1 MSIDLKAKPFYL
13 SDEQIAWVEETLQ
26 GMSLNDRIG
35 QLFLPLALGTAED
48 FMELCDRIGLKPCG
62 ILFRKDSV
70 ANYRAKTM
78 ALQEH
83 FPIPLLIAADVERGA
98 SDILEEGMNYG
109 HNMGLAATKD
119 PEVAYRAGRYCAQE
133 CTAAGVH
140 WDFGPVSDL
149 DLNPFNPVTNVRTFG
164 SDLETVIAFARSM
177 ARGLRDGGLAVT
189 AKHFPGDGV
198 DGRDQ
203 HFLSSVNSMSM
214 EEWDATYG
222 KIYQALIDDGVESI
236 MEGHIQLPSYAK
248 YYAPGTPGED
258 ILPASLNAEMNR
270 HLVREKLGFNGVLIT
285 DASSMC
291 GFTEVLP
298 RRIAVPTC
306 IENGADVFLFMRN
319 LEEDFEFMK
328 QGVADGILSEKRL
341 EEAVTRILA
350 LKAKLRLPE
359 KKAAGTLIPAED
371 SEAMRAFRSEEKIRF
386 EKEVADRSITLVKD
400 TQHLLP
406 LDPAKQHRLM
416 VVALGD
422 KPSYHLPRGGYVKEF
437 AEALQAQGFA
447 VTVYDESPEMQFDL
461 ARSRISD
468 LKAKYDVIVYFGN
481 ICTNGADSSARI
493 TWPGVR
499 VTMPALIRELPYLMV
514 SVDNPYLLMDAPRI
528 PTYINA
534 YTATPTIIETLAEK
548 LAGKSPFKGVSP
560 INAFT
565 TLFPN
570 TDK

>member
-1 MSIDLKAKPFYL
+1 MTIDLKAKPFYL

-26 GMSLNDRIG
+26 GMSLNDKIG

-48 FMELCDRIGLKPCG
+48 FMELCDRIGLRPCG
-62 ILFRKDSV
+62 ILFRKDTV

-98 SDILEEGMNYG
+98 ADILEEGMFYG
-109 HNMGLAATKD
+109 HNMGLAATGD
-119 PEVAYRAGRYCAQE
+119 PELAYQAGRYCAQE

-149 DLNPFNPVTNVRTFG
+149 DLNPLNPVTNVRTFG
-164 SDLETVIAFARSM
+164 SNLDQVIEFSRSM
-177 ARGLRDGGLAVT
+177 ARGLREGGLAVT
-189 AKHFPGDGV
+189 AKHWPGDGV

-203 HFLSSVNSMSM
+203 HFLSSANTMSM

-222 KIYQALIDDGVESI
+222 KIYQAMIDDGVESI
-236 MEGHIQLPSYAK
+236 MEGHIQLPAYAK
-248 YYAPGTPGED
+248 YYAPETADED
-258 ILPASLNAEMNR
+258 ILPASLNKEMNR

-298 RRIAVPTC
+298 RRLAVPTC

-319 LEEDFEFMK
+319 LEEDFEYMK
-328 QGVADGILSEKRL
+328 QGVEDGILSKERVD
-341 EEAVTRILA
+341 EAVTRILG
-350 LKAKLRLPE
+350 LKAKLHLPE
-359 KKAAGTLIPAED
+359 KKAAGQLIPAED

-406 LDPAKQHRLM
+406 LDPAKHRLL
-416 VVALGD
+416 VIALGD
-422 KPSYHLPRGGYVKEF
+422 KPSYHLPRGGFVKEF
-437 AEALQAQGFA
+437 SEALQAQGFA
-447 VTVYDESPEMQFDL
+447 VTVYDSSPEMQREL
-461 ARSRISD
+461 ARSRVSD

-481 ICTNGADSSARI
+481 ICTNGSDSSARI
-493 TWPGVR
+493 TWPDLR
-499 VTMPALIRELPYLMV
+499 VTMPALIREIPNLMV

-528 PTYINA
+528 PTYVNA

-548 LAGKSPFKGVSP
+548 LAGKSPFKGTSP

-565 TLFPN
+565 TFPN

>member
-1 MSIDLKAKPFYL
+1 MTIDLKAKPFYL

-26 GMSLNDRIG
+26 GMSLNDKIG

-62 ILFRKDSV
+62 ILFRKDTV

-98 SDILEEGMNYG
+98 ADILEEGMFYG
-109 HNMGLAATKD
+109 HNMGLAATGD
-119 PEVAYRAGRYCAQE
+119 PEMAYQAGRYCAQE

-149 DLNPFNPVTNVRTFG
+149 DLNPLNPVTNVRTFG
-164 SDLETVIAFARSM
+164 SNLDQVIEFSRSM
-177 ARGLRDGGLAVT
+177 ARGLREGGLAVT
-189 AKHFPGDGV
+189 AKHWPGDGV

-203 HFLSSVNSMSM
+203 HFLSSVNTMSM

-222 KIYQALIDDGVESI
+222 KIYQAMIDDGVESI
-236 MEGHIQLPSYAK
+236 MEGHIQLPAYAK
-248 YYAPGTPGED
+248 YYAPETADED
-258 ILPASLNAEMNR
+258 ILPASLNKEMNR

-298 RRIAVPTC
+298 RRLAVPTC

-319 LEEDFEFMK
+319 LEEDFEYMK
-328 QGVADGILSEKRL
+328 QGVEDGILSKERVD
-341 EEAVTRILA
+341 EAVTRILG
-350 LKAKLRLPE
+350 LKAKLHLPE
-359 KKAAGTLIPAED
+359 KKAAGQLIPAED

-406 LDPAKQHRLM
+406 LDPAKHRLL
-416 VVALGD
+416 VIALGD
-422 KPSYHLPRGGYVKEF
+422 KPSYHLPRGGFVKEF
-437 AEALQAQGFA
+437 SEALQAQGFA
-447 VTVYDESPEMQFDL
+447 VTVYDSSPEMQCEL
-461 ARSRISD
+461 ARSRVSD

-481 ICTNGADSSARI
+481 ICTNGSDSSARI
-493 TWPGVR
+493 TWPDLR
-499 VTMPALIRELPYLMV
+499 VTMPALIREIPNLMV

-528 PTYINA
+528 PTYVNA

-548 LAGKSPFKGVSP
+548 LAGKSPFKGTSP

-565 TLFPN
+565 TFPN